1 MDRFH
6 KAFKSLER
14 PFAWVDMNALDA
26 NIDFVAGRTDK
37 AIRIATKSIRSTKL
51 LRYIAE
57 RLPKTAGF
65 MTFTAAETVFLL
77 EQGFDH
83 LLLGYPV
90 MEERAVKKLLFQI
103 RAGKDVT
110 FMVDHI
116 EQVEFLE
123 RMAEGLDVA
132 VPICIDINVSDN
144 YGVLYFG
151 TKRSPLDSY
160 EKVAHFLYALSG
172 KRVEVHGI
180 MAYEAQIAGVP
191 DLPAGST
198 ISKIKSKLISQ
209 LKKSSIQ
216 SVGHAHDDTLS
227 IIRHLNKPHFI
238 NGGGSGSIDS
248 TNRLDVTEITVGSA
262 FLAPALFDRYHSLAL
277 EKASGFALSVVRQF
291 DEETFVCQGGGY
303 IASGAPGMDR
313 LPVFY
318 EEGRFRFLSLEGAGE
333 VQTPI
338 ADSRKALQIGDTVYF
353 RHAKAGELCE
363 RFPALHVIRGDDHIG
378 TYSTY
383 RGDGQCFL

>member
-1 MDRFH
+1 MKRFQQ
-6 KAFKSLER
+6 AFGALER
-14 PFAWVDMNALDA
+14 PFAWVDMDALDA
-26 NIDFVAGRTDK
+26 NIDFVASRTNK
-37 AIRIATKSIRSTKL
+37 EIRIATKSIRSIKL

-57 RLPKTAGF
+57 RLPKTSGF
-65 MTFTAAETVFLL
+65 MTFTAAETVYLL
-77 EQGFDH
+77 EQGFDS
-83 LLLGYPV
+83 LLIGYPV

-103 RAGKDVT
+103 KAGKDVT

-116 EQVEFLE
+116 SQVEFLE
-123 RMAEGLDVA
+123 RMASGLDVD
-132 VPICIDINVSDN
+132 VPICIDINVSDD
-144 YGVLYFG
+144 YGLLYFG

-160 EKVAHFLYALSG
+160 EKVAHFLYAISE
-172 KRVEVHGI
+172 KRVEVRGI

-191 DLPAGST
+191 DQPEETVLSR
-198 ISKIKSKLISQ
+198 IKSKVISQ
-209 LKKSSIQ
+209 LKKRSIQ
-216 SVGHAHDDTLS
+216 SIGHAHDDMLS
-227 IIRHLNKPHFI
+227 IIRHLEAPIFI

-248 TNRLDVTEITVGSA
+248 TDRLDVTEITVGSA
-262 FLAPALFDRYHSLAL
+262 FLAPALFDRYHSLSL
-277 EKASGFALSVVRQF
+277 ERASGFALAVVRQF
-291 DEETFVCQGGGY
+291 NENTFVCHGGGY

-313 LPVFY
+313 LPAFY

-338 ADSRKALQIGDTVYF
+338 VDSRKALQIGDTVYF

-363 RFPALHVIRGDDHIG
+363 RFPMLHLLRNSQHIG